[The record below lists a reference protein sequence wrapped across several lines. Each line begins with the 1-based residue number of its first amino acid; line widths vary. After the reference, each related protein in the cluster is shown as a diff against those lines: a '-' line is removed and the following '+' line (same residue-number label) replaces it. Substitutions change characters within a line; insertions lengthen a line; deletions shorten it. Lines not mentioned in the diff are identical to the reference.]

1 MMFLTV
7 SCHMF
12 MHFSC
17 IRTILFFLFDIN
29 YVWYSSSSSS
39 LSLSL
44 SLSLSI
50 RLVCSWHRR
59 RASLLH
65 PGTLFISGHLPLL
78 ILPSLTFVSVMR
90 RPGRTSRRTF
100 LNAAFIQ
107 NTKLSFRIFSI
118 LTFPLSYIV
127 GVGSPFVASQ
137 SFFPS

>member
-1 MMFLTV
+1 MFLTV

-50 RLVCSWHRR
+50 RLVCSWHQR

-118 LTFPLSYIV
+118 LTFPLSSTV
-127 GVGSPFVASQ
+127 GVGSHCVASR
-137 SFFPS
+137 SLALM